1 MNLTQHVDWNWEAL
15 DYQLANFLSRVDKDN
30 SLAVEQ
36 AVKILS
42 HEVRQGHVC
51 IWLDDFSDIEVS
63 PSERTIEVADWRRS
77 LLKSS
82 AIGQPGDLTPLILDE
97 SNHLYFHRYW
107 QYEQQLAAA
116 LKSRVHCELETPE
129 DSWFDQQFKNLP
141 LSEQQQEAVKK
152 ALSNNFSIIS
162 GGPGTG
168 KTTTIASLLL
178 LLNHFDP
185 DARVGLAAPTGKA
198 AMRMQ
203 EAMLNSAE
211 QFDPADAVLLETQAQ
226 TLHRLLGYQSG
237 KVTFRYQQSN
247 PLPYSVVI
255 VDEASMID
263 LALMNKLVSAVAK
276 DARLIL
282 IGDRHQL
289 ASVEAGSVFGD
300 ICIDRQTNVLS
311 STLTLLTKSYR
322 FSTGQGIEQLSKSI
336 NAGNSDAVIEIL
348 SSTKF
353 PEIEWLNPEVDS
365 IIWQQQLKTKV
376 FQQLDAIKS
385 APSSAEKFANLSHFQ
400 LLCAHQ
406 KGRFGV
412 AGISSAIDD
421 WIQKKYRLADKI
433 WYAGKPLMIKE
444 NDYQTKLFN
453 GDFGLVVAEKEQK
466 FRVVFQSS
474 NEHSQSL
481 SISRL
486 PAHENAWAIS
496 VHKSQ
501 GSEFDEV
508 MLVLPES
515 PSPVISRELLYTA
528 VTRAKSKIT
537 IVSNEKVLRHAIEH
551 QIQRR
556 SGLANGLSVENKE
569 LKSDLP
575 ESQLNLF

>member
-1 MNLTQHVDWNWEAL
+1 MTVAQQVEWNWEAL
-15 DYQLANFLSRVDKDN
+15 DHQLANYLSRVDKN
-30 SLAVEQ
+30 TSQAVEQ

-51 IWLDDFSDIEVS
+51 IWLNDFSNIEVS
-63 PSERTIEVADWRRS
+63 PLEWTVDVTDWRS
-77 LLKSS
+77 QLLKSS
-82 AIGQPGDLTPLILDE
+82 AVGQPGDTTPLILDE

-107 QYEQQLAAA
+107 QYEQQLAQA
-116 LKSRVHCELETPE
+116 LKSRIHSELSIPE
-129 DSWFDQQFKNLP
+129 DSWFDQQFKTLE

-152 ALSNNFSIIS
+152 ALSHNFSIIS

-168 KTTTIASLLL
+168 KTTTIASLLVL
-178 LLNHFDP
+178 LHRFDP
-185 DARVGLAAPTGKA
+185 DVRVGLAAPTGKA

-203 EAMLNSAE
+203 EAMLKSAQ
-211 QFDPADAVLLETQAQ
+211 QFDAEEVVLLETQAQ

-237 KVTFRYQQSN
+237 KVTFRYQKSN
-247 PLPYSVVI
+247 PLPYSVII

-263 LALMNKLVSAVAK
+263 LALINKLISAVAQG
-276 DARLIL
+276 ARLIL
-282 IGDRHQL
+282 IGDHHQL

-300 ICIDRQTNVLS
+300 ICGDGKANALS
-311 STLTLLTKSYR
+311 GTLTLLSQSYR
-322 FSTGQGIEQLSKSI
+322 FNAGQGIEKLAESI

-348 SSTKF
+348 NSAEF
-353 PEIEWLNPEVDS
+353 PEIEWLDPEVDS
-365 IIWQQQLKTKV
+365 KTWQKKLKLNV
-376 FQQLDAIKS
+376 FQQLAAIKT
-385 APSSAEKFANLSHFQ
+385 ASSATEKFAKLSHFQ

-412 AGISSAIDD
+412 AGVTTAIDD
-421 WIQKKYRLADKI
+421 WIQKKEQLANKT
-433 WYAGKPLMIKE
+433 WYDGKPVMIKE

-453 GDFGLVVAEKEQK
+453 GDFGLVVADKDTK

-474 NEHSQSL
+474 SESSQSL

-486 PAHENAWAIS
+486 PPHDNAWAIS

-508 MLVLPES
+508 MLLLPEMA
-515 PSPVISRELLYTA
+515 SPVITRELLYTA

-537 IVSNEKVLRHAIEH
+537 LVSNEKVLRHAVKN
-551 QIQRR
+551 QVQRR
-556 SGLANGLSVENKE
+556 SGLADRLKLNQTEETSVSLEPQ
-569 LKSDLP
+569 LK
-575 ESQLNLF
+575 LF